1 MNVDRNGTK
10 NAKTQKTSKLEGLVA
25 MAKNLGHEEAR
36 RDMVQDTVL
45 RIDAEAETWAKL
57 AIEWKSEL
65 RGEENEVVRKSLL
78 ARLKEENDRYNNLQA
93 LRRTYFQYLE
103 EIRTQIS
110 MTQARL
116 TNATR
121 LQKVV

>member
-93 LRRTYFQYLE
+93 LRRTYF
-103 EIRTQIS
+103 
-110 MTQARL
+110 
-116 TNATR
+116 
-121 LQKVV
+121 